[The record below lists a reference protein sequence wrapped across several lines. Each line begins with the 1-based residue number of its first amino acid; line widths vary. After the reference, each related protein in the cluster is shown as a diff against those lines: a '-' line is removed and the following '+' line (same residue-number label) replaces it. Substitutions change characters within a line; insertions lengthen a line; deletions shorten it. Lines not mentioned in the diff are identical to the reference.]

1 LARGEK
7 KGKFFRRRARRKN
20 AALRYRN
27 GNINRKSIEI
37 AEIEEGFIFYIQI
50 SSTCSLVEP

>member
-27 GNINRKSIEI
+27 RNINRKSIEI
-37 AEIEEGFIFYIQI
+37 AEIEEGFIFYI
-50 SSTCSLVEP
+50 